1 MRKVGG
7 PYQDLTFIQF
17 EQTIDLSIEQVV
29 KACVLGQVRST
40 CLGVAQQLIGE
51 HWERDLARC
60 VRVGEQVL

>member
-17 EQTIDLSIEQVV
+17 EQTIDLSIEQIV
-29 KACVLGQVRST
+29 KACVWGQGRSS

-51 HWERDLARC
+51 YWKRDL
-60 VRVGEQVL
+60 VR